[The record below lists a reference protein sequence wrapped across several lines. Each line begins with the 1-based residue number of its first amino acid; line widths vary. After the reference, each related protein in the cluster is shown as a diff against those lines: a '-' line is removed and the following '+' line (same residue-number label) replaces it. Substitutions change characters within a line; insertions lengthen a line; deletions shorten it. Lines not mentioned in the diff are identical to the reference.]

1 MIDKKIYL
9 AIPYSGHIEKS
20 FRLANEIAAELI
32 QKGFIVFSP
41 ISMSHPIAIYGKMK
55 GSWDVWKRIDMEFIK
70 WCDEVIVINF
80 DNSAVEKSIGVQAE
94 IDFAKEL
101 GKPVKYYY

>member
-1 MIDKKIYL
+1 MKRKIYL
-9 AIPYSGHIEKS
+9 AIAYTGYEELS
-20 FRLANEIAAELI
+20 FDLANKVAAELI
-32 QKGFIVFSP
+32 REGNFVFSP

-80 DNSAVEKSIGVQAE
+80 DNNAVEKSVGVQAE
-94 IDFAKEL
+94 IDFAREL